1 VIRHIVLFTL
11 KPEAADELPALLAAL
26 QELRATVP
34 QVLDLACG
42 LNLAASPYTA
52 ALTVDV
58 ASELALEEYRAHPEH
73 QPVLE
78 LLRAVA
84 DRIDVAD
91 VLVGVTP

>member
-1 VIRHIVLFTL
+1 MIRHIVLFTL
-11 KPEAADELPALLAAL
+11 KPEAAGELPALLAAL
-26 QELRATVP
+26 QELPATVS

-42 LNLAASPYTA
+42 ENLAASPYTA

-58 ASELALEEYRAHPEH
+58 AGERALEEYRAHPEH

-78 LLRAVA
+78 WLRAVA

-91 VLVGVTP
+91 IVVGVTP